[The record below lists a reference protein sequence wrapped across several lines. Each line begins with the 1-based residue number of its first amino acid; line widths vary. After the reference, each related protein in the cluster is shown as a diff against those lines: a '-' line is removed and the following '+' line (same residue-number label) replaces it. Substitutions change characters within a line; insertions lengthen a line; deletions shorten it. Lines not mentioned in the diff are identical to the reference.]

1 MAFKMKTIPE
11 LLGFNAEHSEQ
22 KSIVFETKM
31 PKNIWG
37 MVDMNGVININRDLS
52 ARQKA
57 KAVMHERLH
66 LQQIRDG
73 VLSFNKNNYKY
84 KPKGSNKMI
93 TIPTRLIDTK
103 RRDLPWEASVE
114 AKMKQI
120 YKRKK

>member
-11 LLGFNAEHSEQ
+11 VLGFNAEHSEQ
-22 KSIVFETKM
+22 RSIVFEKKL
-31 PKNIWG
+31 PKNVWG
-37 MVDMNGVININRDLS
+37 TIDMNGVIEINKNLS

-73 VLSFNKNNYKY
+73 VLKFDRNNYEF
-84 KPKGSNKMI
+84 KPKLSNKMVKV
-93 TIPTRLIDTK
+93 PTRLIDTR
-103 RRDLPWEASVE
+103 RRDLPWEVSVE
-114 AKMKQI
+114 QKLKEI

>member
-1 MAFKMKTIPE
+1 MKTIPE
-11 LLGFNAEHSEQ
+11 VLGFNAEHS
-22 KSIVFETKM
+22 KRGSVVFERKL
-31 PKNIWG
+31 PKNVWG
-37 MVDMNGVININRDLS
+37 MVDMNGVININKDLS

-73 VLSFNKNNYKY
+73 VLEFNKNNYKY

-93 TIPTRLIDTK
+93 TIPTRSIDTR
-103 RRDLPWEASVE
+103 RRDLPREASVE

>member
-11 LLGFNAEHSEQ
+11 VLGFNAEHSEQ
-22 KSIVFETKM
+22 RSIVFEKKL
-31 PKNIWG
+31 PKNVWG
-37 MVDMNGVININRDLS
+37 TIDMNGVIEINKNLS

-73 VLSFNKNNYKY
+73 VLKFDRNKYEF
-84 KPKGSNKMI
+84 KPKNSNKMI
-93 TIPTRLIDTK
+93 KIPMRLIDTR
-103 RRDLPWEASVE
+103 RRDLPWEVSVE
-114 AKMKQI
+114 QKLKEI

>member
-11 LLGFNAEHSEQ
+11 VLGFNAEHSEQ
-22 KSIVFETKM
+22 KSIVFEKKL
-31 PKNIWG
+31 PKNVWG
-37 MVDMNGVININRDLS
+37 TIDMNGVIEINKNLS

-73 VLSFNKNNYKY
+73 VLKFDTNNYQF
-84 KPKGSNKMI
+84 KPKHSNKMI
-93 TIPTRLIDTK
+93 KVPTKLIDTR
-103 RRDLPWEASVE
+103 RRDLPWEVSVE
-114 AKMKQI
+114 QKLKQI